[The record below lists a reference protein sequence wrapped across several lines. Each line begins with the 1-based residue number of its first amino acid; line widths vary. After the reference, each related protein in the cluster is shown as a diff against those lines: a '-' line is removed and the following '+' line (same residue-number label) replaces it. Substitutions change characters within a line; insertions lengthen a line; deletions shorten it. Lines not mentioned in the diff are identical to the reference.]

1 MLICIFTSS
10 FKVLENKLGTVI
22 RINESSLLILEFK
35 TFYGVPFCIL
45 LYRNCFD
52 VDIFHFSGFSLSQTV
67 LTSYCTFYFTMVKYF
82 PNLPIYNE
90 RWLLFSYNSP
100 IFKIRFDKQN
110 HHLGL
115 KKFNVK
121 NTETKILLDVFL
133 KQQAR
138 KACIE
143 MQKASI

>member
-1 MLICIFTSS
+1 M
-10 FKVLENKLGTVI
+10 ENKLGTVI

-35 TFYGVPFCIL
+35 TFYGVPVCIL

-100 IFKIRFDKQN
+100 IFKIGTFWWKSSLRSKEIQCLEHWN
-110 HHLGL
+110 
-115 KKFNVK
+115 K
-121 NTETKILLDVFL
+121 NTFSCIFKTTSTQSMYWNAKSLHLTSLFLHVHLDF
-133 KQQAR
+133 
-138 KACIE
+138 
-143 MQKASI
+143 